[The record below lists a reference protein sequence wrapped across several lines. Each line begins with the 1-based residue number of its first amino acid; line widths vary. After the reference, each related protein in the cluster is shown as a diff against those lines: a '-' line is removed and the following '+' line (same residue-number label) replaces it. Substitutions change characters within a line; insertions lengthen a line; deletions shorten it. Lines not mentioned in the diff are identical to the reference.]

1 MSKKCRIRVQPSLT
15 NSSEAPSTHDSI
27 ASCPCVMLQQASRG
41 ETSQLT
47 EKLTT
52 IGPLQMQPIIDL
64 PQTPLAVER
73 ITLPCTQQRVV
84 VHIKSIGLYEGVVV

>member
-1 MSKKCRIRVQPSLT
+1 
-15 NSSEAPSTHDSI
+15 
-27 ASCPCVMLQQASRG
+27 
-41 ETSQLT
+41 
-47 EKLTT
+47 
-52 IGPLQMQPIIDL
+52 MQPIIDL